1 VTLLALS
8 GIELGFGAPPRR
20 VRAVRGVDLSVA
32 EGETLAL
39 VGESGSGKS
48 TLARVAM
55 RLLTPDRGRV
65 LYADRDVTHL
75 AGGPLRQARR
85 HAQMVFQ
92 DPFSSLDPRMTVL
105 QSVAEPLHIHG
116 LGPRSERLDLARATL
131 RKVGITDVHDGKT
144 PSALSGGQLQRV
156 AIARALVMSPALLI
170 CDEPVSAL
178 DLSVQAQVLN
188 LLMELQD
195 ERRLGL
201 LFITHDLSVV
211 SEVADRVAVMYLGRI
226 VETGTRSQVLGAP
239 RHPYT
244 AALLSAAAG
253 PWKPATAPV
262 ILKGEP
268 PSPVDP
274 PSGCGFR
281 ERCPRA
287 SDICARVAPPLTGGG
302 TQTYVAC
309 HHPD

>member
-1 VTLLALS
+1 MLLELT
-8 GIELGFGAPPRR
+8 GIECGFGAPPRR
-20 VRAVRGVDLSVA
+20 VQAVRGVDLTVA

-55 RLLTPDRGRV
+55 RLLPPDRGRV
-65 LYADRDVTHL
+65 LYAGSDVTDL
-75 AGGPLRQARR
+75 AGGPLRRVRR

-92 DPFSSLDPRMTVL
+92 DPFASLDPRMTVL
-105 QSVAEPLHIHG
+105 QSVAEPLDIHH
-116 LGPRSERLDLARATL
+116 LGPRADRRDRARATL
-131 RKVGITDVHDGKT
+131 RQVGITAVQDGKY
-144 PSALSGGQLQRV
+144 PAALSGGQLQRV

-188 LLMELQD
+188 LLMDLQE

-226 VETGTRSQVLGAP
+226 VETGSRAEVLSAP

-262 ILKGEP
+262 ILRGEP

-281 ERCPRA
+281 ERCARA
-287 SDICARVAPPLTGGG
+287 SDRCARVVPMLSAGGAG
-302 TQTYVAC
+302 SQVAC